1 MKVVNNGFWEYIKL
15 VDVPVSLATR
25 IDIIGVVSSKM
36 MKKKSIN
43 EYIVTKRS
51 VMTFFC

>member
-1 MKVVNNGFWEYIKL
+1 MKVVNNGFWEHIKL

-36 MKKKSIN
+36 MKKKGIN